1 MNRCSLLAAFVGIS
15 CNTGTQALAVPTEI
29 AVARIC
35 VTIFDKRS
43 HIDLGGEKNKEKRR
57 GLVT

>member
-1 MNRCSLLAAFVGIS
+1 VNHCSLLAALVGIR
-15 CNTGTQALAVPTEI
+15 CNTGTQALAVPTKI

-43 HIDLGGEKNKEKRR
+43 HINLAEKKKKKKKKEDW
-57 GLVT
+57 